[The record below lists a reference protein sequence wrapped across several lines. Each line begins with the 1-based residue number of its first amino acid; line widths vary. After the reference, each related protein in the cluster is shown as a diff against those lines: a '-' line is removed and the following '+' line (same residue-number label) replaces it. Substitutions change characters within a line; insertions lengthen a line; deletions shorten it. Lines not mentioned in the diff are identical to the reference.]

1 MAHARGL
8 ALDGAALRRAEALL
22 RARVPF
28 AREHSR
34 EEVARIQGCARG
46 EQRAPGQHG
55 RVMCVDLRR
64 QRLSLARRE
73 GCSSSAARTVVGAR
87 RAVRPQRSKY
97 RSKCVTAFAER
108 TNTAAQCHFGSSSA
122 RLLSLT
128 RTDCSKPSATARRE
142 MNMTSRVGQPPYM
155 PRAQAQRPL
164 AEAAQQPSPRSGSAH
179 HSGTFL
185 RGCLAPSWAHRSQPA
200 PARRR
205 RQGATAGPTPTP
217 VDLHNNNTSSKL
229 SG

>member
-108 TNTAAQCHFGSSSA
+108 TNTPAQCHFGSSSA

-142 MNMTSRVGQPPYM
+142 MNMTSRVGQTPYM

-164 AEAAQQPSPRSGSAH
+164 GGSTTANLETSQRARCAAISIEAASLRRGRAGADQHPRD
-179 HSGTFL
+179 TTK
-185 RGCLAPSWAHRSQPA
+185 
-200 PARRR
+200 
-205 RQGATAGPTPTP
+205 ATRTPPTA
-217 VDLHNNNTSSKL
+217 DLHRWL
-229 SG
+229 LRPRQ